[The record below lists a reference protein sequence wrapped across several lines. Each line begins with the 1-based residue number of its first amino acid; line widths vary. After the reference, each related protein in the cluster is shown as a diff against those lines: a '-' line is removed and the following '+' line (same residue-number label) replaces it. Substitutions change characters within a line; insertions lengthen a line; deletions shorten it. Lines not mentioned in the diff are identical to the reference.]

1 MHCTQWWL
9 KQQQQQSVAAVVV
22 VPMLP
27 SLLWRFLPI
36 NKKII
41 CLFNN
46 TAILT
51 IFSDRSPSP
60 LIWQFPNSL
69 LEEESESETIGGE
82 WEYKARAC
90 GKLMLLLIFC
100 SCSRR
105 KEQWKRQWSERRRRG
120 HRTSGL
126 EAAECVSAGVE
137 TVQGRGYG
145 VAEREKE
152 KDSL

>member
-1 MHCTQWWL
+1 MSRTVSGKERDALHTVVAEAAAAV
-9 KQQQQQSVAAVVV
+9 SGSSRRRTDAAVAAVAFFI
-22 VPMLP
+22 M
-27 SLLWRFLPI
+27 PI

-126 EAAECVSAGVE
+126 EAA
-137 TVQGRGYG
+137 
-145 VAEREKE
+145 
-152 KDSL
+152 